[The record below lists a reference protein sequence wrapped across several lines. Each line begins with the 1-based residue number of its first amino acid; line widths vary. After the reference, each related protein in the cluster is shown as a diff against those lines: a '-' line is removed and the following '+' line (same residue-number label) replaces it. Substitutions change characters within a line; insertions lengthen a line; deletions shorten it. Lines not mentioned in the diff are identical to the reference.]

1 MRLFTADSLYEQNEK
16 ICPFLLHMCVQCI
29 HSTTL
34 GPVENVTNVLLYCYL
49 LLFYFY
55 IIYFEVNMK
64 QTMNLCILNVYNRYE
79 LKIINHVHLKCEIL
93 FFCFIETQ
101 EKNMILLT

>member
-16 ICPFLLHMCVQCI
+16 NMPFPFPICVQCI

-79 LKIINHVHLKCEIL
+79 LRIKDYKSCTFEVRDIIFL
-93 FFCFIETQ
+93 FY
-101 EKNMILLT
+101 

>member
-1 MRLFTADSLYEQNEK
+1 MKK
-16 ICPFLLHMCVQCI
+16 ICPFLQRYIYTFPL

-79 LKIINHVHLKCEIL
+79 LRIKDYKSCTFEVRDIIFL
-93 FFCFIETQ
+93 F
-101 EKNMILLT
+101 

>member
-1 MRLFTADSLYEQNEK
+1 MKK
-16 ICPFLLHMCVQCI
+16 IMPFPLPIFVQCI

-34 GPVENVTNVLLYCYL
+34 GPVENVMNVLLYCY

-64 QTMNLCILNVYNRYE
+64 QTINLCILNVYNRYE
-79 LKIINHVHLKCEIL
+79 LQIKEYKSCTFEVRDIIFL
-93 FFCFIETQ
+93 F
-101 EKNMILLT
+101 

>member
-1 MRLFTADSLYEQNEK
+1 MKK
-16 ICPFLLHMCVQCI
+16 ICPFLFSKCVQCI
-29 HSTTL
+29 QSTTL
-34 GPVENVTNVLLYCYL
+34 GPVENVTNVLLYCY

-79 LKIINHVHLKCEIL
+79 LQIKEYKSCTFEVRDII
-93 FFCFIETQ
+93 FFVLIETQ
-101 EKNMILLT
+101 EKTMILIT